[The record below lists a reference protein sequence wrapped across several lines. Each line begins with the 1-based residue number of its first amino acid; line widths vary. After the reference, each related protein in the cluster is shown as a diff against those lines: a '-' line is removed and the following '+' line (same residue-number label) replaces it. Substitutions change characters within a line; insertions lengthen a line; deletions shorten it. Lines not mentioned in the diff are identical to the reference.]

1 MNGAGGPQA
10 LEWTEVHFLGK
21 AFYGLA
27 LILNSTLLVLAAFVP
42 GRPTWLNT
50 VVPWLHLFA
59 HFIHLAVL
67 PDSSLCAWWRLR
79 VAYSSLAK
87 LEWVSLQSQ
96 SWLQPRNAMCTSHF
110 GAIVRTT
117 HVTGTAGLSKR
128 GDSA

>member
-1 MNGAGGPQA
+1 MAQHGC
-10 LEWTEVHFLGK
+10 
-21 AFYGLA
+21 
-27 LILNSTLLVLAAFVP
+27 TLVASVRTLY
-42 GRPTWLNT
+42 
-50 VVPWLHLFA
+50 
-59 HFIHLAVL
+59 HLAVL

-117 HVTGTAGLSKR
+117 HVTGTAGLSK
-128 GDSA
+128 GEIQHDKQAAVLLYHM